1 MMEPLRTDLKT
12 IKFALVGEDLQG
24 GIVKKLSDIETTLKM
39 MSAIKNIVIPIL
51 IAVASAVIT
60 AAILGKLPVP

>member
-1 MMEPLRTDLKT
+1 MEPLRTDLKT